1 MSTLFVN
8 NLNTASG
15 STITIPTGKTLVG
28 TDEGTIRTPG
38 AVLQVK
44 QTVLT
49 GTATYS
55 NSASVSD
62 ITGMTV
68 AITPKS
74 TSSKILITFQ
84 ISYSTSSDGC
94 GNLIQLQR
102 GSTNLGGANQGT
114 VFNGVTGVINNHGQA
129 NSGGQLYQTSG
140 EFLDSPSTTSAT
152 TYKLRHYGVGGTTP
166 LIINK
171 NESGQLGGI
180 STITATEIAG

>member
-44 QTVLT
+44 QTVYT

-68 AITPKS
+68 TITPKS

>member
-15 STITIPTGKTLVG
+15 STITVPTGKTLVG

-44 QTVLT
+44 QTVYT

-68 AITPKS
+68 TITPKS

>member
-44 QTVLT
+44 QSVLT
-49 GTATYS
+49 GTATYN

-62 ITGMTV
+62 ITGLAVT
-68 AITPKS
+68 ITPKS

-84 ISYSTSSDGC
+84 ISYCTTSDGC

-102 GSTNLGGANQGT
+102 GSTNLGGATSGT

-129 NSGGQLYQTSG
+129 NNTGQIYQTSG
-140 EFLDSPSTTSAT
+140 EFLDSPSTTNTT

-166 LIINK
+166 FVLNK

-180 STITATEIAG
+180 STITVTEIAG